1 MNAKEILAALSTEE
15 KASLVTGVGN
25 DYAPA
30 LERFGIPAKCMRDAS
45 HGIRLPKEHNTAL
58 FPCLTAL
65 TSSFN
70 TECAEDMGRAIADEC
85 MHHDVTTILGPG
97 MNIKRYILC
106 GRNFEYMS
114 EDPIVAGE
122 IAAGYVRG
130 LQEKG
135 VSGCIKHYACNNQE
149 RDRLDGGCEVDERTL
164 REIYLK
170 PFQVAVEKSNPHSV
184 MCSYNK
190 INGVWASENP
200 FLYDVLKNEWGYE
213 GLVMSDWGAVHDI
226 CRSLMSGLDL
236 EMPENKNAKEQVLG
250 GLADGRLTME
260 KLDAAVLRVLDF
272 ILRPIPKTDEKYDR
286 DLQHKRAA
294 EIAKESIVLLKND
307 RDLLPLKKD
316 KCKKITVVGEYATRP
331 LISGQG
337 SCEVYPAD
345 EYVDSPLE
353 ELKKR
358 LPDCE
363 FQYLEYYH
371 KAALPEN
378 MLFTQKYRM
387 MEKLWGSDAVI
398 VFVGGMEGEDT
409 EDSDRRYGGINQH
422 QELFIRAAVRA
433 NKNTIVVLQSGS
445 GMVLEDWHREIPAI
459 VEMWIGGEAAGSAIA
474 DVLTGNTVPSG
485 KLAETFPTKLRG
497 DLEYPG
503 DGLKTD
509 YRENL
514 EVGYRYYDK
523 HPEEVIF
530 PFGHGLSYSKFEY
543 SDLAISEDEKNIN
556 LTFNIKNVG
565 EYDAKE
571 VYQIY
576 ISDPVSTVV
585 RPKKELKGFGK
596 PMIKAGESVTVNHSI
611 PKSELAYY
619 NIMLRKWIIEDG
631 KFNILVGSSSRD
643 IHLKGSITVEG
654 TAPYTLWRDPSCA
667 NFIGGIETT

>member
-1 MNAKEILAALSTEE
+1 MNAKEILSALSTEE
-15 KASLVTGVGN
+15 KAELVTGVGN

-45 HGIRLPKEHNTAL
+45 HGVRLPKEHNTAL
-58 FPCLTAL
+58 FPCITAL
-65 TSSFN
+65 ASTFD
-70 TECAEDMGRAIADEC
+70 TACAEDMGRAIADEC
-85 MHHDVTTILGPG
+85 MKHGVTTILGPG

-122 IAAGYVRG
+122 IAAGYIRG

-135 VSGCIKHYACNNQE
+135 VSGCLKHYACNNQE
-149 RDRLDGGCEVDERTL
+149 RDRLDGGCEIDERTL

-170 PFQVAVEKSNPHSV
+170 PFEVAVKKSNPHSI

-190 INGVWASENP
+190 INAVWASENP
-200 FLYDVLKNEWGYE
+200 FLYDVLKKEWGYE
-213 GLVMSDWGAVHDI
+213 GLVMSDWGAVLDI
-226 CRSLMSGLDL
+226 CKSLMAGLDL
-236 EMPENKNAKEQVLG
+236 EMPQNPNAKEQVLG
-250 GLADGRLTME
+250 GLAEGRLTME

-272 ILRPIPKTDEKYDR
+272 ILRPIPVAKEEYDR
-286 DLQHKRAA
+286 DIQHKNVRK
-294 EIAKESIVLLKND
+294 IAGESIVLLKND
-307 RDLLPLKKD
+307 RNLLPLTKEKY
-316 KCKKITVVGEYATRP
+316 KKITVVGEYATRP

-345 EYVDSPLE
+345 EYVDSPLD
-353 ELKKR
+353 ELKKL
-358 LPDCE
+358 LPECE
-363 FQYLEYYH
+363 FEYLEYYK
-371 KAALPEN
+371 KANLPEN
-378 MLFTQKYRM
+378 MLFTSKYRM
-387 MEKLWGSDAVI
+387 MEKIVDSDAVI
-398 VFVGGMEGEDT
+398 VFVGSMEGEDT
-409 EDSDRRYGGINQH
+409 EDSDRRYGGVNQH

-445 GMVLEDWHREIPAI
+445 SMVLEDWHRQIPAI
-459 VEMWIGGEAAGSAIA
+459 VEMWHGGEAAGGAIA
-474 DVLTGNTVPSG
+474 DVLTGKTIPSG

-523 HPEEVIF
+523 HPDEIVF
-530 PFGHGLSYSKFEY
+530 PFGHGLSYSEFEY
-543 SDLAISEDEKNIN
+543 SDLGISEDEENIN

-565 EYDAKE
+565 AYDAKE
-571 VYQIY
+571 AYQIY
-576 ISDPVSTVV
+576 ISDPITTIVK
-585 RPKKELKGFGK
+585 PKKELKGFGK

-619 NIMLRKWIIEDG
+619 NIMLRDWITEDG
-631 KFNILVGSSSRD
+631 RYDILVGSSSRD
-643 IHLKGSITVEG
+643 IRLSGAINVKDKT
-654 TAPYTLWRDPSCA
+654 PYTMWRDIGSA
-667 NFIGGIETT
+667 VFIGGVETT